1 LAIKLLFTKGPS
13 YFSRAL
19 ILGVLAVSLLLVG
32 RYTTWLEPVRN
43 KLDLLSLPFYWVTN
57 IPTKVSGWIDTNWSS
72 REALEEENSLLRN
85 QIRVQESRL
94 QQMAALMAEN
104 LRLRQLM
111 NSSDLI
117 QDRVLVAELIGVSP
131 DPLVHKVIVNKGGKD
146 GIYIGQ
152 PMLDA
157 YGLMGQVV
165 AVNDYTSQVLL
176 ITDNTHA
183 IPVQVTRNNVRTV
196 AEGVGDLYQLSLRYV
211 SSTMDIK
218 EGDILVSSG
227 LGGRFPVGYPVAQ
240 IESITYDPGEPFA
253 TVVARPAAQ
262 LDRTRHVLL
271 VFSEQPRVPVEAPPV
286 SEPPLS
292 QITLPK

>member
-1 LAIKLLFTKGPS
+1 MVLLT
-13 YFSRAL
+13 
-19 ILGVLAVSLLLVG
+19 VSLLVIG
-32 RYTTWLEPVRN
+32 RYTSWLDPLRS
-43 KLDLLSLPFYWVTN
+43 KLDILTLPFYWVAD
-57 IPTKVSGWIDTNWSS
+57 IPSGVSEWVNTNWSS
-72 REALEEENSLLRN
+72 REELEEENKLLRN

-94 QQMAALMAEN
+94 QQMASLKAEN

-131 DPLVHKVIVNKGGKD
+131 NPLVHKVIVNKGSRD
-146 GIYIGQ
+146 GIYVGQ

-165 AVNDYTSQVLL
+165 SVNDFTSQVLL
-176 ITDNTHA
+176 ITDNSHA

-196 AEGVGDLYQLSLRYV
+196 AEGIGDLYELRLRYV
-211 SSTMDIK
+211 SSTMDII

-227 LGGRFPVGYPVAQ
+227 LGGRFPIGYPVAQ
-240 IESITYDPGEPFA
+240 VESIVYDPGEPFA

-262 LDRTRHVLL
+262 LDRSRHVLL
-271 VFSEQPRVPVEAPPV
+271 VFSEKPIVQ
-286 SEPPLS
+286 LN
-292 QITLPK
+292 